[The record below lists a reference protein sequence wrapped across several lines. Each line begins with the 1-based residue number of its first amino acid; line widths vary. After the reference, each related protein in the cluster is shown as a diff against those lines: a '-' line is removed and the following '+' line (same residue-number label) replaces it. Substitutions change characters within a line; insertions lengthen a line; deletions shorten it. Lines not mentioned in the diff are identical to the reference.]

1 MKTVCL
7 LISLF
12 LSGFSLF
19 AEPEINQLRDLY
31 AQSASSKKSAD
42 QLLNLLKGADK
53 NSAAIYIG
61 YKGAAEM
68 MQAKYGFNPFSK
80 YKSFKRGKLLL
91 EEAVKKDDK
100 DIEVRFLRFTIQTNL
115 PQFLGYDKQVKQDKK
130 FLLTHLNTVRD
141 NKLKQNIVA
150 YLTTSRH
157 CSEQE
162 KMSLKYE

>member
-12 LSGFSLF
+12 LSGFNLF

-31 AQSASSKKSAD
+31 AQSANSKKSAD

-115 PQFLGYDKQVKQDKK
+115 PQFLGYDKQVNQDKK
-130 FLLTHLNTVRD
+130 FLLSHLNTVRD